1 MSFFDEIRDQIGAPA
16 ADMPATAPDVAP
28 AAPSSANPTVGEFV
42 AQVAPAAI
50 EAGRRLGV
58 DPSILIGQWG
68 LETGWGKSV
77 IPGTNNL
84 GNIKDFSGN
93 GIAATDN
100 MTGSRDRYRQYASI
114 NDFGS
119 DYAGLIERRY
129 GSAIGAGQDAVRYAE
144 ALKAGGYAEDPAYV
158 EKMARAAEMVR
169 GAGVGLGEG
178 WDGAPAGAGQQ
189 GGAVSLEPD
198 SFLASGFD
206 ALERR
211 DRQEASDESPM
222 STNLSRGWRQMSD
235 SLGNYVSLLEGDEA
249 AIVER
254 LQEAQKFDAE
264 NPMPT
269 ATAKFYQDWTDENYL
284 TAMINIPGFAGG
296 MVEQLA
302 NSLPSMIGSIP
313 GMIAG
318 GVAGAAAG
326 PVGVL
331 LGASAGGALGSAPG
345 SVALETGARISAMAG
360 KAGVDVSNP
369 AAFQAWLTENRDAI
383 LAEGMSKGLTVA
395 AIDGIAGGVGSAII
409 ARPALR
415 LQQAERR
422 ILERMGINGADDF
435 AVAAARRTPQYQ
447 TAIKPFKAEFDVANT
462 AGANAMRGFAS
473 FAAESMG
480 EFGGEYAG
488 EVAATGEG
496 NFNEALL
503 EGVMGAGQSAVTTGA
518 QFAAKKIMQPNSPL
532 TNAANMAASSAPP
545 AAPGAPAG
553 SAGQGAAADPTAR
566 LAELEAIT
574 NGTPAQTVMGPNG
587 QPMTIPGAQPRLFTQ
602 QEQDEYRALK
612 AQMGGTSPAAEQ
624 QGTAPDPLAQ
634 RVSAVASIVEDKAL
648 ISSLRSDPR
657 FGKES
662 VTDLL
667 AAYAK
672 ARNPSLD
679 PMIRTQALDSIDAF
693 MRTFENRPN
702 FTMGGAQAEQGGDQ
716 QQAGAPDLFGAKT
729 PQLEAPAFA
738 ERDITPRAPTPELET
753 DQILQARRTADAEY
767 DQAFQ
772 DLVKAEQL
780 GASDAELMEYQQ
792 ALEDAK
798 QARAELDA
806 ELEAVQR
813 RIEDSRKKQTAEK
826 RRAILDDILSDP
838 ETANPAVRFTA
849 ELQRQ
854 GFTQIVPDADEMAT
868 IQRFEDAREAM
879 ATLPAEEA
887 PVQPAQPAQ
896 AAKPV
901 QTDGNARQDGNAK
914 PRLTVDQVKQAVTAG
929 ANLDGNVLRAPGADP
944 IALQG
949 PMLAAAREAVRRREA
964 GPALSPV
971 AQGVRDAVESG
982 GLARPNVVSQP
993 QQGGVTTD
1001 VPTAEQVA
1009 PQAQE
1014 AGGQEGAAAGEGTGV
1029 GAVAERPTQA
1039 PTAPEQSRPEP
1050 GQRSEPAQPDTDA
1063 AREAAFAEAAAL
1075 VGRTPEEA
1083 RAAHGRFAAD
1093 LGIEEA
1099 DRILFAN
1106 LEKYRAQAAESAPQ
1120 AADRRQQAFDA
1131 VAEALE
1137 SSMGWKRDGN
1147 RLEKSFEGLHSGTG
1161 FNQITKGTVTIARGR
1176 GDFVVASY
1184 GGDVIASEIA
1194 PEFAEPGV
1202 YGTVAGVL
1210 NARVEQAI
1218 ETRKRAREELKPTGD
1233 LREDIARAYIRGRHD
1248 RYGHSLGD
1256 PTSNDYAF
1264 ADDIINKN
1272 VYALEH
1278 LANGMND
1285 VAKAVFEQFTGVKLP
1300 KQQGKTWSAM
1310 LEWAGVTPE
1319 QDAVRKAEH
1328 RVGIEERSIEGQFD
1342 NTEAARKWAADR
1354 VADGYDTIEKSA
1366 AGETWLM
1373 RADGTGFNLSKRG
1386 TRLSKMQPLL
1396 RAHINLK
1403 AARKALEDAER
1414 STNTATQ
1421 EESTDAGTGQEDGQ
1435 EWDSAALR
1443 APEGEGIGRPAGPWS
1458 IEDLNEDPALYRSA
1472 GEYLDARASD
1482 GTILVKAI
1490 DATLADRDAALGLA
1504 LPGMDRPA
1512 LPADLMIAFIEDAPI
1527 KGDLKPSEF
1536 DPKYTLRYAG
1546 HTLDLEIVELEPG
1559 DVVLGLPPLVLHEGY
1574 DRRDG
1579 EEFAPL
1585 SAYRVPGIDG
1595 LFDFVDAVEQGYAVL
1610 AQRAGQSPAGAEMDA
1625 DIADQFADAADPTD
1639 SQKEAGNYQ
1648 MAHVRIDGMDVS
1660 IETEKG
1666 AQRSGKD
1673 ADGTAWTVTMPSAYG
1688 YIKGTKGAD
1697 KDHVDI
1703 FVGPNPDNGTY
1714 YIINQNKPN
1723 TYGTKKRFD
1732 EHKVAVGFDSE
1743 HDAVANYL
1751 LSFADDFGAKVFGSV
1766 AGPYTADELK
1776 ALIPAL
1782 AEAKP
1787 IARKKADNGVT
1798 TRRIRIDDNPA
1809 VEVTLPSGNV
1819 YRMNRLTAGESM
1831 GLAGWHD
1838 MDRDQFSFLG
1848 DNQEQ
1853 AIAALIERDA
1863 DAEKRRAD
1871 EAENPAEAAQRQAEA
1886 SDIPTRDDRSW
1897 RPMDMAHVEQDTG
1910 SSPVNNWRYRG
1921 QEFAGT
1927 EILPE
1932 YPQFYRQDLVDS
1944 LPRDVVAYVQE
1955 KVRERIDH
1963 HSKEFGTPKRPAL
1976 PAGAIPEPKN
1986 WRTSYGAAQKYA
1998 EALGVNPRGED
2009 GKYLKLPALVAAID
2023 AKRGGATAAN
2033 PSSDFPVSLDVKT
2046 FIATFPEFNEFGLSQ
2061 VWMNEDGSIE
2071 RTVSDYELDT
2081 AVLQRYTKSDFLN
2094 AYRDGRVRET
2104 AVEARRGAG
2113 SADVSLVDEG
2123 KAAAVKKRDTSDEVD
2138 SESARR
2144 AEFPLSGGADAK
2156 IIETARH
2163 GEFSVYVAG
2172 ESYGSF
2178 KLGDSGKVFGV
2189 KARAGWAEPYVREAA
2204 NTFAAMQRGET
2215 TNVADAALT
2224 NESKTDGGQQ
2234 DELDADVRR
2243 QALEK
2248 FDSLVDKARQRLETL
2263 ESNREKAKATRNEW
2277 TWDAK
2282 IAEAAAALRQ
2292 YEEARDNFVGT
2303 QPAGP
2308 AAAPASARP
2317 QLGEDGYTLQH
2328 AQEDL
2333 AALREKA
2340 DAQGIVTD
2348 ARLLEKIRTFEQIV
2362 EDLRWNGA
2370 EPDYRAGHA
2379 FTADG
2384 GEQWVIQ
2391 KNVRPGDDTITVIR
2405 TKDGRPYTYGRS
2417 FVEGEMRRGQDWLFE
2432 QEQIA
2437 ERAKKDRAT
2446 ERKTAEPKSL
2456 DDLRAALEAGDKA
2469 HFDYAGAHGRT
2480 LWIDDMGEGK
2490 GWALHSKED
2499 DSPVVIR
2506 SGGDPRAGGY
2516 SKDEAVARALA
2527 DAQYRFTE
2535 WKPVAE
2541 QQGAVDQILTG
2552 KVKTLTERGVDQSQI
2567 NQAVAEYKDGDA
2579 TLIDDLLR
2587 ISAPE
2592 SPAGAAPATTD
2603 DDLDTMFD
2611 EILAEELAAKPK
2623 REKKVRAQAP
2633 ASEVHPRIAAILD
2646 SGPGGLLGQV
2656 GASQNN
2662 FALVW
2667 RDAYTDAALALE
2679 QQRDNTL
2686 SEGEIEALYN
2696 RAFDTEFVAREAA
2709 AYQARHAKAAA
2720 QTGAQKP
2727 AATPRK
2733 PRGAGAAAKSAAK
2746 NTAAGLADAI
2756 AGLGKL
2762 FGGNGR
2768 LSSGLTFDEETYEK
2782 AKPLFKSAIA
2792 HFKDAK
2798 NDLKAVMREIV
2809 RMVVEQ
2815 FGPHVAGNMKP
2826 YATRFVADVR
2836 DGKIDYDEGV
2846 ADTTGENDE
2855 RGSTGGTGDSSLGG
2869 ASAAEDGGPEGSGDA
2884 GDAGETGGGARDD
2897 GDRRDDAEGRGP
2909 DDGRGDG
2916 AAGVHH
2922 PAAGGVSASNTP
2934 ATNFVITDDVR
2945 LGQGGEVQKFNDNLA
2960 AIRIVKRLEAERR
2973 RATPD
2978 EQRQLARY
2986 VGWGGLPNA
2995 FRNRETGLTKDGW
3008 EKRVLELE
3016 ALLTRKELESARST
3030 TTDAH
3035 YTSQAIVRGM
3045 WAIAQRLGFK
3055 GGAVLEPSMG
3065 TGNFFGLVPEAL
3077 RGDTR
3082 FIGIEYD
3089 SLTARIARALYPQA
3103 SVLQSGFERVPLPSD
3118 QFDLAIGNP
3127 PFGKT
3132 SLYFPTSPELNG
3144 LTIHNQFFLGS
3155 MDAVRAGG
3163 LQIMVVSRYLLDAK
3177 DSETRRRLAEDAELV
3192 AAIRLPDSAFSE
3204 NARTEVVT
3212 DVIVLRKLTEQER
3225 ADRSAARKDQV
3236 YVEPDWIQSAPMP
3249 DPLGGDPME
3258 INRYFHR
3265 NPSMVLGTLERSGSM
3280 RYGADVTVR
3289 PDPGVDLEAALT
3301 AIAGRLPA
3309 GVMTPSTMPVERSV
3323 KMFEAMRESL
3333 ELVIGGHEEGNIFF
3347 NDDGKLTQ
3355 VMLTEGPGDRDYLTR
3370 RTVDASSPWHSSL
3383 MMDAD
3388 GAWFRLVQKLDENG
3402 QKVKNGRFN
3411 VYEREV
3417 FARPQDVPEELRLGE
3432 KALERLTELAKL
3444 RDRLRDQ
3451 LVLETNDEPGA
3462 ALEENRKLLR
3472 EDYARFVKAFGF
3484 VGSAANQRLLD
3495 TMPDGPLV
3503 TALESDYDAGV
3514 TAARARTTG
3523 LAARKPS
3530 ANPAPIM
3537 SKRVVVPFVAPE
3549 RAESSR
3555 DAMTISLAETGRI
3568 DLERMAKL
3576 AGKTKQEI
3584 IDDLHTSVD
3593 EPLIFKDPETD
3604 TWEVRD
3610 AYLSGLVVRKLNAA
3624 RDAGLEKN
3632 IVALESVQPPPIQ
3645 ASDIGV
3651 QLGATWVPPDVYAQ
3665 FLEHLTK
3672 APASVRFS
3680 RKLTTFDVRADSTT
3694 PEARMRWGTERAGAG
3709 DLVASMLNSRSIA
3722 VYNYYTDEHGNQ
3734 RRELD
3739 REETELAVAKAEEIK
3754 NEFADWIMGDA
3765 NRRRRLAE
3773 IYNEQFNNRV
3783 IRQYDGSNLVLPGK
3797 VPDAIVELR
3806 RHQKNA
3812 IWRGV
3817 SERFILI
3824 DHAVGAG
3831 KTYTAIARAMER
3843 RRMGMS
3849 KKPMIVVPNH
3859 MVEQFASDVYRLYPG
3874 ARILALGQKDLEAK
3888 RRRRAFARIATG
3900 DWDIVIVPH
3909 SSFGFIGIS
3918 QEREQDYL
3926 QQEIADVEE
3935 ALREAR
3941 AEAADEGGRFKP
3953 QSVKTAEALLKGL
3966 QQRMAKITDKKRDKL
3981 LTFEQMGIDDL
3992 TIDECFT
3999 WDTPIL
4005 TDRGWLPIGK
4015 VVDEKISANVL
4026 SADLATGALEW
4037 RPIVR
4042 WIPIERHNKLVV
4054 VKHEHGHFTCTE
4066 DHKIWTQ
4073 RGYVAAASLVPSDR
4087 LFVLRDDIH
4096 AARPKDDAL
4105 RGVHDRNQILRTMRR
4120 NVQLPVGWES
4130 ERREADFLQQS
4141 LRGNVAQ
4148 LATWSSRGVQCAD
4161 GWASRGDVA
4170 RQGVAVIVGANE
4182 GAQPDAQ
4189 LGDRG
4194 EGAARAS
4201 GADVSGARRE
4211 WLDDEAAADAR
4222 GCARSAYGV
4231 RYRDGSSQGEVRE
4244 SAALLQG
4251 GLGEPGTH
4259 AGDRSGREFA
4269 QAQEV
4274 EVLGCPENG
4283 GLECARV
4290 EGVEILER
4298 GSTDGSGSSGD
4309 DHSTVYDIEVAGNHN
4324 FFAAGVLVS
4333 NCHEFKNLMY
4343 HTRLQRVLGLGDQQ
4357 GSKKAYDLYMK
4368 VRTLRDSPRGSVVFM
4383 TGTPISNS
4391 VVEMYTMM
4399 RYLAAD
4405 ALEDYG
4411 IDNFDAWHKQFAEA
4425 VTRFEQNEAGLL
4437 SEKTRLSRWA
4447 NMPELMKLYY
4457 SFTDAV
4463 SLDDIKTWYKQDK
4476 GHDFP
4481 VPKVKGGKRRNVVV
4495 QPTPAQVEILD
4506 EVVSG
4511 FNGLEDIK
4519 DPRERGAE
4527 RLRLMDRARKVALD
4541 ARAAVRG
4548 LVSDER
4554 GGKLEVAS
4562 DEIARIYHE
4571 WTPDKGAQ
4579 LVFLDRSTK
4588 KSNGDQKVIDAYD
4601 KLRAEMDAATAA
4613 GDQDAIMEVAEK
4625 LEKYNAEEIAE
4636 LREAQKGGWT
4646 AYDQIKRNLIERG
4659 IPENQI
4665 RFIQEA
4671 NTDEQ
4676 KQQLFDM
4683 VKSGEVR
4690 VLIGSTPKMGA
4701 GTNVQDRLVALHHID
4716 VNWKPSDIE
4725 QREGRIIRQG
4735 NLLLKKYG
4743 DEFEVEIIAYATERT
4758 YDGKMWALNEAK
4770 GRFIHGL
4777 RAYSGERE
4785 VEIDDSESENMAE
4798 MAALASGN
4806 PLMLERVQLDAE
4818 VKKLEVQRRAHNR
4831 RQSAVDDAL
4840 ADARRVIETYPEMI
4854 ERAKVDDRA
4863 VATAIEEAEQEMA
4876 SRTVEIEGET
4886 FGGYIDA
4893 ERAALAM
4900 IAEQRGDKVRGKF
4913 VIHVGDKP
4921 VTSLE
4926 GLQSALRDAL
4936 GDAEPLPLKLEDGK
4950 TFKRI
4955 NNAGVEIT
4963 QIINAAAI
4971 DGENEV
4977 TIGLAKGIPLK
4988 AYIER
4993 GEGGE
4998 LLATL
5003 FAQGDYVREAVEVK
5017 AGGDS
5022 EISSSAGKAFS
5033 PRAMIV
5039 AISRL
5044 LRDIGRGREA
5054 KRLQSA
5060 LEMARGD
5067 LAELESQTGKPW
5079 PKADEYA
5086 TKAARLKDVV
5096 SKLSGEAAEN
5106 APAATDIDEDADAD
5120 PSVLRATPG
5129 AGMDLE
5135 PVSLEVA
5142 AGVVAGIRPTA
5153 EEVWKVELRLVPSF
5167 DALPQEAKDEIA
5179 RDYGPDERP
5188 KGLLSGD
5195 VVYVIADQHDS
5206 ASDVEATILHEIKG
5220 HVGVRRFYGADITRE
5235 LNKLFLQIGGT
5246 RGLKQL
5252 ADERNIDLGDYAA
5265 ALATSKHSDDVR
5277 VRIMMEELLAHL
5289 AEAPRFM
5296 DRVKAIVGQF
5306 RAWLRKMGW
5315 VELPKM
5321 GQADLLWILK
5331 QADRKLGEPGPDGG
5345 PRGGKTPAV
5354 KRNGNNDP
5362 AEPSIVLRKG
5372 GNAMAGRA
5380 RNKIADLF
5388 SGKSAK
5394 TFNWWQRTVGSQY
5407 GKARAD
5413 ADFGRVYEKAHDF
5426 IDDVSE
5432 FARSA
5437 SDKAMGILPHMDTVG
5452 DVVKGLNARRAW
5464 SDAKDYQAISDA
5476 IFSGTL
5482 EDKVWNAGELRAR
5495 FGLDDKQ
5502 AALYK
5507 QFRDATDFSL
5517 ETLAS
5522 SEMARAARAEGMET
5536 ADSRMSMAEA
5546 EAFYV
5551 GQVEPLVT
5559 AAREV
5564 IEGLRLKHR
5573 IELEDAAGQSEA
5585 KRDALIARQARE
5597 RMAAEGALAKV
5608 AKLRDSFT
5616 EKAEQIRA
5624 LQGKGYAPL
5633 MRFGQYTVDVVR
5645 LDEDGKPAKDDD
5657 GEIDRPFFG
5666 MFESEAEAREAEKI
5680 MRDEYPG
5687 YTVSRGVASTES
5699 SELYQG
5705 MSPEAAEMF
5714 ARLLGVDV
5722 NDAFQTYLRQAL
5734 NNRSAMKRL
5743 IKRKGMAGFANDIP
5757 RVLASFIASNA
5768 RLASSNWHFGEMRK
5782 AAAAIPKHKGD
5793 VTDEAIKLMN
5803 YIQNPQEEAAAMRG
5817 FLFFNFLGGSLA
5829 SAIVNTTQTFS
5840 TTLPYLNQFG
5850 AAKAAKAIG
5859 NAMVLGGKAMARG
5872 LDVVKGNDKDLHAAL
5887 KRAAED
5893 GIIDPQEIHLLMAEA
5908 RGSGA
5913 SNVLGTA
5920 AGLINESWRTPA
5932 ARVGRAAMGAWGSFF
5947 SMAEKYNRHVAFI
5960 AAWDVA
5966 KDMTAA
5972 DFKRIGVADRFEF
5985 ARRAVIETQFDYTKA
6000 SRPNWARGA
6009 IGATLFT
6016 FKTFIVNY
6024 MEFLSRLPSRERALA
6039 LAVLFLM
6046 SGLSGAPGTDDLDDL
6061 IDTVGQKLGYNW
6073 NNESGRHAWLVDV
6086 LGKDGA
6092 NFVEHGV
6099 SAFIPL
6105 DVSARLGMGN
6115 LIPGTGL
6122 LKDSTTTP
6130 SREIAEIFGPA
6141 GSVFMGAVDT
6151 FGNVGTGKDPLE
6163 TLRPIMPKAINDFRQ
6178 AYDIATSGEYRDYRG
6193 RKVVDADLGDAFI
6206 KAIGFHPN
6214 VVAEPKRVE
6223 RMVQQSVALHRTR
6236 RAEINE
6242 LWARG
6247 VVEKDAGKVERAR
6260 EMLRDWNRK
6269 NPTAPIRMNP
6279 ESVKARVRAM
6289 RSTSAERL
6297 VKASSKDM
6305 RGMVANEIAVKD

>member
-1 MSFFDEIRDQIGAPA
+1 MSFFDEIRDQIGA
-16 ADMPATAPDVAP
+16 APEGAPSAPTPDAAP
-28 AAPSSANPTVGEFV
+28 AAPRSASPSVGEFV

-84 GNIKDFSGN
+84 GNIKDFSGS

-100 MTGSRDRYRQYASI
+100 MTGSRDRYRQYTSI

-119 DYAGLIERRY
+119 DYADLIERRY
-129 GSAIGAGQDAVRYAE
+129 GSAIGAGQDAARYAE

-178 WDGAPAGAGQQ
+178 WNGAPAGATQQ

-198 SFLASGFD
+198 SFLASGFE
-206 ALERR
+206 ALEQR
-211 DRQEASDESPM
+211 DRQEAADESPI
-222 STNLSRGWRQMSD
+222 STSFGRGIEGLKHNAGLMVDNALGDSESIAERIRYKREWDRMNPAPSSSQAFMADFDALDDD
-235 SLGNYVSLLEGDEA
+235 SLAGVLGA
-249 AIVER
+249 ALR
-254 LQEAQKFDAE
+254 
-264 NPMPT
+264 NPT
-269 ATAKFYQDWTDENYL
+269 GALNQ
-284 TAMINIPGFAGG
+284 
-296 MVEQLA
+296 MVEQTP
-302 NSLPSMIGSIP
+302 NSLPGLALQVP
-313 GMIAG
+313 VMIASG
-318 GVAGAAAG
+318 ALTATGWGAPLGIALQGAAAFIG
-326 PVGVL
+326 NVLPEGGAFIEEELSKSGIDPNNVEAVAQWAAENRDRLLQGGATKAGVISFVDGVTGY
-331 LGASAGGALGSAPG
+331 LGAKLVAGPSAKFAAQDRQFIRAAGINPADKTAAAAVRATPAYKQALSAPAAELIAATTGAQKVGRALGSLG
-345 SVALETGARISAMAG
+345 LESFGEGA
-360 KAGVDVSNP
+360 
-369 AAFQAWLTENRDAI
+369 
-383 LAEGMSKGLTVA
+383 
-395 AIDGIAGGVGSAII
+395 
-409 ARPALR
+409 
-415 LQQAERR
+415 
-422 ILERMGINGADDF
+422 
-435 AVAAARRTPQYQ
+435 
-447 TAIKPFKAEFDVANT
+447 
-462 AGANAMRGFAS
+462 
-473 FAAESMG
+473 
-480 EFGGEYAG
+480 GEYAG
-488 EVAATGEG
+488 TYAATGEASMK
-496 NFNEALL
+496 EAGL
-503 EGVMGAGQSAVTTGA
+503 EAMMGFGTSAAMTGA
-518 QFAAKKIMQPNSPL
+518 QSAMGAIKGPDASRKEIEALAAYKPPVMQPNSPL
-532 TNAANMAASSAPP
+532 TNAANMATASTPAAPG
-545 AAPGAPAG
+545 AAPGAPAATA
-553 SAGQGAAADPTAR
+553 AGTTAGLGQPEAAAPGTPGAEPGTDLVATDALSDDAAR
-566 LAELEAIT
+566 L
-574 NGTPAQTVMGPNG
+574 
-587 QPMTIPGAQPRLFTQ
+587 
-602 QEQDEYRALK
+602 
-612 AQMGGTSPAAEQ
+612 
-624 QGTAPDPLAQ
+624 Q
-634 RVSAVASIVEDKAL
+634 RIQSFAEDKAFL
-648 ISSLRSDPR
+648 SALRSNPAY
-657 FGKES
+657 GKES
-662 VTDLL
+662 ASDFLS
-667 AAYAK
+667 AYAK
-672 ARNPSLD
+672 ARNPNID
-679 PMIRTQALDSIDAF
+679 PLVRARAMDDIESFIRD
-693 MRTFENRPN
+693 FENRPN
-702 FTMGGAQAEQGGDQ
+702 FTMGGAQAERGGDQ
-716 QQAGAPDLFGAKT
+716 QQAGAPDLFGAAT

-780 GASDAELMEYQQ
+780 GASDADLMEYQQ

-798 QARAELDA
+798 KQRAELDA

-813 RIEDSRKKQTAEK
+813 RIESGRKQQTAEK
-826 RRAILDDILSDP
+826 RRAILDDILADP
-838 ETANPAVRFTA
+838 ETANPAARFTA

-854 GFTQIVPDADEMAT
+854 GFTQIVPDSDEMAT

-879 ATLPAEEA
+879 ATLPAEKET
-887 PVQPAQPAQ
+887 VQPATPAQ

-929 ANLDGNVLRAPGADP
+929 ASLDGNVLRAPGASP

-949 PMLAAAREAVRRREA
+949 PTLAAAREAVRRREA
-964 GPALSPV
+964 GPALKPV
-971 AQGVRDAVESG
+971 AQGVRNAVESG
-982 GLARPNVVSQP
+982 GLAQQIPR
-993 QQGGVTTD
+993 QGGITNN
-1001 VPTAEQVA
+1001 VPTAESVA
-1009 PQAQE
+1009 QEKEE
-1014 AGGQEGAAAGEGTGV
+1014 AGGQEGAATGEGTGI
-1029 GAVAERPTQA
+1029 GAVAEAAADTEAAPFFVLAPTRNDERVEMPVWSMDEARQKVREYIKRTEMTADQFGAGVQVFDAKTGQPAARVNFDGEVVPTETMEQARARSEEAVAQQGSTSDAPRITRDTPINDGETVVDAQGNPYRVHYQRNDLVVAHPIVDGKPQVSADTTVRFWTNPNVPPSGDEDRTDPIFVQQQPTQA

-1050 GQRSEPAQPDTDA
+1050 GRRSEPAQPDTDA
-1063 AREAAFAEAAAL
+1063 AVREAAFVEAAAL

-1083 RAAHGRFAAD
+1083 RAAHEKFAAE

-1106 LEKYRAQAAESAPQ
+1106 LEKYRARAGDSSPQDVAPR
-1120 AADRRQQAFDA
+1120 AD
-1131 VAEALE
+1131 
-1137 SSMGWKRDGN
+1137 
-1147 RLEKSFEGLHSGTG
+1147 
-1161 FNQITKGTVTIARGR
+1161 
-1176 GDFVVASY
+1176 
-1184 GGDVIASEIA
+1184 
-1194 PEFAEPGV
+1194 
-1202 YGTVAGVL
+1202 
-1210 NARVEQAI
+1210 
-1218 ETRKRAREELKPTGD
+1218 GD
-1233 LREDIARAYIRGRHD
+1233 LREDIARAYIRGRHE
-1248 RYGHSLGD
+1248 RYGHSLGE

-1342 NTEAARKWAADR
+1342 NTEVARKWAADR
-1354 VADGYDTIEKSA
+1354 VADGYDTIEKNA

-1386 TRLSKMQPLL
+1386 TRLNKLQPLL

-1414 STNTATQ
+1414 STNTATK

-1435 EWDSAALR
+1435 EWSSAALR

-1458 IEDLNEDPALYRSA
+1458 LEDLNEDPALYRSA

-1512 LPADLMIAFIEDAPI
+1512 LPADLVVAFIEDAPI
-1527 KGDLKPSEF
+1527 EGDLKPSEF

-1585 SAYRVPGIDG
+1585 SAYRVPGVDG
-1595 LFDFVDAVEQGYAVL
+1595 LFDFVDAVEQGYAIL

-1625 DIADQFADAADPTD
+1625 DIAEQFADAAEPTD
-1639 SQKEAGNYQ
+1639 GQKDAGNYQ
-1648 MAHVRIDGMDVS
+1648 MAHIRIDGMDVS

-1666 AQRSGKD
+1666 ARRTGAD
-1673 ADGTAWTVTMPSAYG
+1673 ANGTAWAVTMPSSYG
-1688 YIKGTKGAD
+1688 YIRGTKGAD

-1714 YIINQNKPN
+1714 YVINQNKPN

-1732 EHKVAVGFDSE
+1732 EHKVAVGFASE
-1743 HDAVANYL
+1743 NEAVANYL
-1751 LSFADDFGAKVFGSV
+1751 LSFADDFGARVFGSV
-1766 AGPYTADELK
+1766 AGPYTADEFK
-1776 ALIPAL
+1776 ALIPQLEKASPIEKKERKAKPLTLATPEQEAERFQLVNWLAYVKAL
-1782 AEAKP
+1782 AQPKRTDEQRAR
-1787 IARKKADNGVT
+1787 ARKIADAEKRLAKLPPSQYSDEAMGEWPNDKFEQFKARAEINREMVDTEVREKDSPDAVFDHFKRALPPGGLDSLPFSREYVLHAFQKKAEAGAVR
-1798 TRRIRIDDNPA
+1798 TRRIKVDDMPA

-1819 YRMNRLTAGESM
+1819 YRMNRLTGAESM

-1838 MDRDQFSFLG
+1838 MDRDRHSFLG

-1853 AIAALIERDA
+1853 AIAALLEREA
-1863 DAEKRRAD
+1863 GQQARAAEDPKAPGAK
-1871 EAENPAEAAQRQAEA
+1871 E
-1886 SDIPTRDDRSW
+1886 SDTS
-1897 RPMDMAHVEQDTG
+1897 EQW
-1910 SSPVNNWRYRG
+1910 V
-1921 QEFAGT
+1921 
-1927 EILPE
+1927 
-1932 YPQFYRQDLVDS
+1932 
-1944 LPRDVVAYVQE
+1944 
-1955 KVRERIDH
+1955 
-1963 HSKEFGTPKRPAL
+1963 TPKRLELPTVEFDGDTWYILSTGDRRDDGKVFAHLASATRGRQQKNGVNPVQVQDYIDL
-1976 PAGAIPEPKN
+1976 PAAQTATIPEPKN

-1998 EALGVNPRGED
+1998 EAMGVNPRGED
-2009 GKYLKLPALVAAID
+2009 GKYLKLPALVAAIE
-2023 AKRGGATAAN
+2023 AK
-2033 PSSDFPVSLDVKT
+2033 
-2046 FIATFPEFNEFGLSQ
+2046 
-2061 VWMNEDGSIE
+2061 
-2071 RTVSDYELDT
+2071 
-2081 AVLQRYTKSDFLN
+2081 
-2094 AYRDGRVRET
+2094 
-2104 AVEARRGAG
+2104 RGAG
-2113 SADVSLVDEG
+2113 SSSTQVDASVSSGDVFLDKETGGVLRVADVRGDLIEGIGQSGVLQTWGLKSHQDAILAGRYVRQKDVSLTNEG
-2123 KAAAVKKRDTSDEVD
+2123 KTEVAEKPSRKWPNEGAHFHSGASAFGDGLPRVLPAYFKADAGKNAKDWYRGWDAANLASDPTQSAPREVD
-2138 SESARR
+2138 SESARKS
-2144 AEFPLSGGADAK
+2144 EFPLSGGADAK

-2163 GEFSVYVAG
+2163 GEFLVYVAG

-2215 TNVADAALT
+2215 TNVADAAPV
-2224 NESKTDGGQQ
+2224 
-2234 DELDADVRR
+2234 ADSG
-2243 QALEK
+2243 AAK
-2248 FDSLVDKARQRLETL
+2248 FDKLINAARERVDLLK
-2263 ESNREKAKATRNEW
+2263 SNREKAKATGNEW

-2282 IAEAAAALRQ
+2282 VVEAEATLRQ
-2292 YEEARDNFVGT
+2292 YEEARAKFVGESMSS
-2303 QPAGP
+2303 P
-2308 AAAPASARP
+2308 RP
-2317 QLGEDGYTLQH
+2317 QLGDDGYTLEH

-2333 AALREKA
+2333 AALRAKA
-2340 DAQGIVTD
+2340 DAQGVVAD
-2348 ARLLEKIRTFEQIV
+2348 ARLLEKIRAFEQVV

-2370 EPDYRAGHA
+2370 EPDYRAGHT

-2391 KNVRPGDDTITVIR
+2391 KNVRPGDDTITVVR

-2456 DDLRAALEAGDKA
+2456 DELRSALDAGDKA

-2516 SKDEAVARALA
+2516 SKDEAIARALA

-2541 QQGAVDQILTG
+2541 QQGAIDQILTD
-2552 KVKTLTERGVDQSQI
+2552 KVKTLTDRGVEQSQI

-2592 SPAGAAPATTD
+2592 APADTAPAATD
-2603 DDLDTMFD
+2603 DDLDAMFD

-2623 REKKVRAQAP
+2623 REKKARAPKAGKP
-2633 ASEVHPRIAAILD
+2633 TREMTAAEK
-2646 SGPGGLLGQV
+2646 
-2656 GASQNN
+2656 A
-2662 FALVW
+2662 
-2667 RDAYTDAALALE
+2667 RRERLE
-2679 QQRDNTL
+2679 
-2686 SEGEIEALYN
+2686 Y
-2696 RAFDTEFVAREAA
+2696 
-2709 AYQARHAKAAA
+2709 AKESA
-2720 QTGAQKP
+2720 
-2727 AATPRK
+2727 

-2846 ADTTGENDE
+2846 ADTSGEKDE
-2855 RGSTGGTGDSSLGG
+2855 RGSTGGAGDSSLDG
-2869 ASAAEDGGPEGSGDA
+2869 APAAKDGGPEGSGDA

-2897 GDRRDDAEGRGP
+2897 GDRRDDAEGRGS

-2922 PAAGGVSASNTP
+2922 PAAGGVAPSNAP

-2945 LGQGGEVQKFNDNLA
+2945 LGHGGEVQKFNDNLA
-2960 AIRIVKRLEAERR
+2960 AIRIVKQLEAERR

-2986 VGWGGLPNA
+2986 VGWGGLPSA
-2995 FRNRETGLTKDGW
+2995 FRNRETGLAKDGW

-3089 SLTARIARALYPQA
+3089 SLTARIAKALYPQA

-3163 LQIMVVSRYLLDAK
+3163 LQIMVVSRYLMDAK
-3177 DSETRRRLAEDAELV
+3177 DSDTRRRLAEEAELV
-3192 AAIRLPDSAFSE
+3192 AAIRLPDSAFAE

-3225 ADRSAARKDQV
+3225 ADRAAAREDQV

-3309 GVMTPSTMPVERSV
+3309 GAMTPSTTPAERSV

-3370 RTVDASSPWHSSL
+3370 RTIDASSPWHSSL

-3402 QKVKNGRFN
+3402 EKVKNGRFN

-3432 KALERLTELAKL
+3432 KAFERLTELAKL

-3462 ALEENRKLLR
+3462 ALEENRKRLR

-3484 VGSAANQRLLD
+3484 VGSTANQRLLD

-3523 LAARKPS
+3523 LTARKPS

-3537 SKRVVVPFVAPE
+3537 SKRVVVPFVAPA

-3576 AGKTKQEI
+3576 VGKTQQEV

-3593 EPLIFKDPETD
+3593 DPLIFKDPETGV
-3604 TWEVRD
+3604 WEVRD

-3694 PEARMRWGTERAGAG
+3694 PEARMRWGTERAGVD

-3739 REETELAVAKAEEIK
+3739 REETELAVAKAEEVK

-3783 IRQYDGSNLVLPGK
+3783 IRQYDGANLVLPGK

-3843 RRMGMS
+3843 RRMGLS

-3926 QQEIADVEE
+3926 QQEIAEIEE

-3941 AEAADEGGRFKP
+3941 AEAADEGGRFRP
-3953 QSVKTAEALLKGL
+3953 QSVKTAEATLKGL

-3992 TIDECFT
+3992 TIDE
-3999 WDTPIL
+3999 
-4005 TDRGWLPIGK
+4005 
-4015 VVDEKISANVL
+4015 A
-4026 SADLATGALEW
+4026 
-4037 RPIVR
+4037 
-4042 WIPIERHNKLVV
+4042 
-4054 VKHEHGHFTCTE
+4054 
-4066 DHKIWTQ
+4066 
-4073 RGYVAAASLVPSDR
+4073 
-4087 LFVLRDDIH
+4087 
-4096 AARPKDDAL
+4096 
-4105 RGVHDRNQILRTMRR
+4105 
-4120 NVQLPVGWES
+4120 
-4130 ERREADFLQQS
+4130 
-4141 LRGNVAQ
+4141 
-4148 LATWSSRGVQCAD
+4148 
-4161 GWASRGDVA
+4161 
-4170 RQGVAVIVGANE
+4170 
-4182 GAQPDAQ
+4182 
-4189 LGDRG
+4189 
-4194 EGAARAS
+4194 
-4201 GADVSGARRE
+4201 
-4211 WLDDEAAADAR
+4211 
-4222 GCARSAYGV
+4222 
-4231 RYRDGSSQGEVRE
+4231 
-4244 SAALLQG
+4244 
-4251 GLGEPGTH
+4251 
-4259 AGDRSGREFA
+4259 
-4269 QAQEV
+4269 
-4274 EVLGCPENG
+4274 
-4283 GLECARV
+4283 
-4290 EGVEILER
+4290 
-4298 GSTDGSGSSGD
+4298 
-4309 DHSTVYDIEVAGNHN
+4309 
-4324 FFAAGVLVS
+4324 
-4333 NCHEFKNLMY
+4333 HEFKNLMY
-4343 HTRLQRVLGLGDQQ
+4343 HTRLQRVLGLGNQQ

-4506 EVVSG
+4506 DVVSG

-4519 DPRERGAE
+4519 DPRERNAE

-4601 KLRAEMDAATAA
+4601 KLRAEMDVATAA

-4625 LEKYNAEEIAE
+4625 LEKYNADEIAE

-4840 ADARRVIETYPEMI
+4840 ADARRIIETYPDVI

-4963 QIINAAAI
+4963 QIINAAAV

-4977 TIGLAKGIPLK
+4977 TIGLAKGIPFK

-5003 FAQGDYVREAVEVK
+5003 FAQGDYVREAVEIK

-5022 EISSSAGKAFS
+5022 EISSGASKAFS
-5033 PRAMIV
+5033 PRATIV

-5067 LAELESQTGKPW
+5067 LAELEAQTGKAW

-5086 TKAARLKDVV
+5086 TKVARLKDVV
-5096 SKLSGEAAEN
+5096 TTLSSDTAGH
-5106 APAATDIDEDADAD
+5106 APAAEDADTD

-5129 AGMDLE
+5129 AGVDFE

-5235 LNKLFLQIGGT
+5235 INKLFLQIGGA

-5252 ADERNIDLGDYAA
+5252 ADERSIDLGDYAA

-5296 DRVKAIVGQF
+5296 DRVKAIVGQL

-5321 GQADLLWILK
+5321 GQTDLLWILK

-5354 KRNGNNDP
+5354 KRNGTEAKGTESAAFKKWFGNSKVVDAEGRPLVVYHGTKSDSDFSEFNTPAHFGSVHQANAVAGALFRFGAPPAAWGESPRLMPVYLSIKDPVYIADTGAQHGPVDYLDAVYEAGTISFGEREEILYDENSDQREDGDVQRLLIERLEDLGYDGFIYDNKMEGEGVSYAPFRPEQIKSATGNSGNYDP

-5536 ADSRMSMAEA
+5536 ADPRMSMAEA

-5859 NAMVLGGKAMARG
+5859 NAMALGGKAMARG
-5872 LDVVKGNDKDLHAAL
+5872 LDVVKDKDLHAAL

-5966 KDMTAA
+5966 QDMTAA

-5985 ARRAVIETQFDYTKA
+5985 ARRAVIETQFDYSKV

-6016 FKTFIVNY
+6016 FKTFLVNWI
-6024 MEFLSRLPSRERALA
+6024 EFVSRLPSRERALA

-6061 IDTVGQKLGYNW
+6061 VDTIGQKLGYNW

-6141 GSVFMGAVDT
+6141 GSVFMGAVDA
-6151 FGNVGTGKDPLE
+6151 FGNVGSGKGPLE

-6247 VVEKDAGKVERAR
+6247 VVEKDAGKVESAR

-6279 ESVKARVRAM
+6279 ESVKARVKAM